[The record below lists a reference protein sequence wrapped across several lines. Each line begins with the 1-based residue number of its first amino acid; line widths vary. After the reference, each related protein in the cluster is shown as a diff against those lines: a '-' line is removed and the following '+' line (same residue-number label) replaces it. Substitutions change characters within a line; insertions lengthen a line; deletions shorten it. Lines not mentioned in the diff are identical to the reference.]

1 MTAKRLTVDDV
12 RHRAEEV
19 RDLAKHEV
27 QDFMDQQSTKAAL
40 VGVVAVVALVS
51 LAFYLGA
58 RRAYRCDELPE

>member
-12 RHRAEEV
+12 RHHAEEV
-19 RDLAKHEV
+19 RELAKQEAR
-27 QDFMDQQSTKAAL
+27 DFMDQQSTKAAI

-58 RRAYRCDELPE
+58 KRGYSRAEIV